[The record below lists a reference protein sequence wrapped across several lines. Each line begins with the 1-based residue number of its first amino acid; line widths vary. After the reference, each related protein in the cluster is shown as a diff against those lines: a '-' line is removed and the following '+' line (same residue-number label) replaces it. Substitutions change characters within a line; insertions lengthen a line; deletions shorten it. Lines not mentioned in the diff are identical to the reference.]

1 MKIPKTIDIPID
13 FCPKCNNEKIRVV
26 LGRSFEEEF
35 SLSGKCLRKQHF
47 PDTTYTILKCTK
59 CGWQSEP
66 FGEGC
71 GFEEFEK
78 IIKNMQRKR
87 GKNKMSWDVKL
98 KAKREIIL
106 FQTNITYNLSD
117 MYYKCIDKE
126 LGLKK
131 LNGLSSKEA
140 LPIVKRAIEDMIK
153 NKEEYEKLNPSNGWG
168 SYDGLLRDLRNL
180 KESCEQI
187 PDGVIE
193 VD

>member
-1 MKIPKTIDIPID
+1 
-13 FCPKCNNEKIRVV
+13 
-26 LGRSFEEEF
+26 
-35 SLSGKCLRKQHF
+35 
-47 PDTTYTILKCTK
+47 
-59 CGWQSEP
+59 
-66 FGEGC
+66 
-71 GFEEFEK
+71 
-78 IIKNMQRKR
+78 
-87 GKNKMSWDVKL
+87 MSWDVKL

-106 FQTNITYNLSD
+106 FQTNITYNLAD

-126 LGLKK
+126 LGLEK

-140 LPIVKRAIEDMIK
+140 LPIVKRAIEDMIE

-180 KESCEQI
+180 KKSCEQI

>member
-1 MKIPKTIDIPID
+1 
-13 FCPKCNNEKIRVV
+13 
-26 LGRSFEEEF
+26 
-35 SLSGKCLRKQHF
+35 
-47 PDTTYTILKCTK
+47 
-59 CGWQSEP
+59 
-66 FGEGC
+66 
-71 GFEEFEK
+71 
-78 IIKNMQRKR
+78 
-87 GKNKMSWDVKL
+87 MSWDVKL

-106 FQTNITYNLSD
+106 FQTNITYNLAD

-126 LGLKK
+126 LGLEK
-131 LNGLSSKEA
+131 LDGLSSKEA
-140 LPIVKRAIEDMIK
+140 LPIVKRAIEDMIE

>member
-1 MKIPKTIDIPID
+1 
-13 FCPKCNNEKIRVV
+13 
-26 LGRSFEEEF
+26 
-35 SLSGKCLRKQHF
+35 
-47 PDTTYTILKCTK
+47 
-59 CGWQSEP
+59 
-66 FGEGC
+66 
-71 GFEEFEK
+71 
-78 IIKNMQRKR
+78 
-87 GKNKMSWDVKL
+87 MSWDVKL

-106 FQTNITYNLSD
+106 FQTNITYNLAD
-117 MYYKCIDKE
+117 MYYKCIDKK
-126 LGLKK
+126 LGLEK

-153 NKEEYEKLNPSNGWG
+153 NKEEYEKLNLSNGWG

>member
-1 MKIPKTIDIPID
+1 
-13 FCPKCNNEKIRVV
+13 
-26 LGRSFEEEF
+26 
-35 SLSGKCLRKQHF
+35 
-47 PDTTYTILKCTK
+47 
-59 CGWQSEP
+59 
-66 FGEGC
+66 
-71 GFEEFEK
+71 
-78 IIKNMQRKR
+78 
-87 GKNKMSWDVKL
+87 MSWDVKL

-117 MYYKCIDKE
+117 MYYKCIDKK

-140 LPIVKRAIEDMIK
+140 LPIVKRAIEDMIE

>member
-1 MKIPKTIDIPID
+1 
-13 FCPKCNNEKIRVV
+13 
-26 LGRSFEEEF
+26 
-35 SLSGKCLRKQHF
+35 
-47 PDTTYTILKCTK
+47 
-59 CGWQSEP
+59 
-66 FGEGC
+66 
-71 GFEEFEK
+71 
-78 IIKNMQRKR
+78 
-87 GKNKMSWDVKL
+87 MSWDVKL

-140 LPIVKRAIEDMIK
+140 LPIVKRAIEDMIE

>member
-1 MKIPKTIDIPID
+1 
-13 FCPKCNNEKIRVV
+13 
-26 LGRSFEEEF
+26 
-35 SLSGKCLRKQHF
+35 
-47 PDTTYTILKCTK
+47 
-59 CGWQSEP
+59 
-66 FGEGC
+66 
-71 GFEEFEK
+71 
-78 IIKNMQRKR
+78 
-87 GKNKMSWDVKL
+87 MSWDVKL

-126 LGLKK
+126 LGLEK

-140 LPIVKRAIEDMIK
+140 LPIVKRAIEDMTE

-168 SYDGLLRDLRNL
+168 SYAGLLRDLLNL

>member
-1 MKIPKTIDIPID
+1 
-13 FCPKCNNEKIRVV
+13 
-26 LGRSFEEEF
+26 
-35 SLSGKCLRKQHF
+35 
-47 PDTTYTILKCTK
+47 
-59 CGWQSEP
+59 
-66 FGEGC
+66 
-71 GFEEFEK
+71 
-78 IIKNMQRKR
+78 
-87 GKNKMSWDVKL
+87 MSWDVKL

-106 FQTNITYNLSD
+106 FQTNITYNLAD
-117 MYYKCIDKE
+117 MYYKCIDKK

-140 LPIVKRAIEDMIK
+140 LPIVKRAIEDMIE

-168 SYDGLLRDLRNL
+168 SYAGLLRDLRNL

>member
-1 MKIPKTIDIPID
+1 
-13 FCPKCNNEKIRVV
+13 
-26 LGRSFEEEF
+26 
-35 SLSGKCLRKQHF
+35 
-47 PDTTYTILKCTK
+47 
-59 CGWQSEP
+59 
-66 FGEGC
+66 
-71 GFEEFEK
+71 
-78 IIKNMQRKR
+78 
-87 GKNKMSWDVKL
+87 MSWDVKL

-106 FQTNITYNLSD
+106 FQTNITNNLHD
-117 MYYKCIDKE
+117 MYYKCRDKE

-131 LNGLSSKEA
+131 LNGLSSKKA

>member
-1 MKIPKTIDIPID
+1 
-13 FCPKCNNEKIRVV
+13 
-26 LGRSFEEEF
+26 
-35 SLSGKCLRKQHF
+35 
-47 PDTTYTILKCTK
+47 
-59 CGWQSEP
+59 
-66 FGEGC
+66 
-71 GFEEFEK
+71 
-78 IIKNMQRKR
+78 
-87 GKNKMSWDVKL
+87 MSWDVKL

-131 LNGLSSKEA
+131 LNGLSSKKA

-153 NKEEYEKLNPSNGWG
+153 NKEEYEKLNPSNGWD